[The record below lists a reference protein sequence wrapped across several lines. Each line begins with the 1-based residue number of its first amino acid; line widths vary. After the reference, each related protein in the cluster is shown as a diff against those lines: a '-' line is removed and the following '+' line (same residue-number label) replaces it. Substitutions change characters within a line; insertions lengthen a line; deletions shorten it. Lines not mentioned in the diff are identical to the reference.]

1 MIFNKKTSCFI
12 KPCHPS
18 KRATGRVR
26 LKFIFFLLS
35 ILFHN
40 NAFTQI
46 ELEPYIRQAA
56 EKNENLKA
64 LHQNYLVALSK
75 VDQVNILPNPEIN
88 LGVMLPKMQGHTGI
102 NRFNLGVMQSFPWFG
117 TLKAK
122 KNLALAQAEVKNKN
136 VPIASLEIIF
146 QLKKSWLTIYELE
159 KKKELLTINLQ
170 LLDRLENVTLS
181 NIETGKSSAIEVV
194 KINLKK
200 EKIKT
205 ELALLENQKIAPL
218 ANFNQILQSDLNRA
232 VDIKSILSFATL
244 PEPKNG
250 LSITESQPHPII
262 QQLNLQ
268 QQVASK
274 SLKIN
279 DLNRKPTFG
288 IGFDWMYVQKYPN
301 ISFDVN
307 GRDMKVARAMISLPI
322 YTKQYRAKTQ
332 EEEQKIIAIDHQKKE
347 IISQFSMM
355 IEQAKAEHESAQIKI
370 DLYKKQKRLTRSA
383 IKILEGNFSTSG
395 NGFEDLLQM
404 QMDLVDY
411 DVMILEAIVMSHLA
425 VAKIEKIVF

>member
-1 MIFNKKTSCFI
+1 MKKIKKNSIMLFSHKLIWIFI
-12 KPCHPS
+12 
-18 KRATGRVR
+18 
-26 LKFIFFLLS
+26 LLV
-35 ILFHN
+35 IYN
-40 NAFTQI
+40 NAFTQV
-46 ELEPYIRQAA
+46 ELESYIQQAA

-64 LHQNYLVALSK
+64 LHQDYLAALSK
-75 VDQVNILPNPEIN
+75 IDQVNILPDPEIN
-88 LGVMLPKMQGHTGI
+88 LGVMVPKMQGHTGI
-102 NRFNLGVMQSFPWFG
+102 NRFNLGAMQSFPWFG

-146 QLKKSWLTIYELE
+146 QLKKSWLKIYELE

-170 LLDRLENVTLS
+170 LLDQLENVTLS
-181 NIETGKSSAIEVV
+181 NIEAGKSSAINVV

-218 ANFNQILQSDLNRA
+218 ATFNQLLQSKLDQQIE
-232 VDIKSILSFATL
+232 IKSVLIFAELPTNKNDFTIL
-244 PEPKNG
+244 
-250 LSITESQPHPII
+250 ESQPHPII
-262 QQLNLQ
+262 QKLNLQ

-274 SLKIN
+274 SLIIN
-279 DLNRKPTFG
+279 DLNRKPNFG
-288 IGFDWMYVQKYPN
+288 IGFEWTYVQKFPN
-301 ISFDVN
+301 INFDAN
-307 GRDMKVARAMISLPI
+307 GRDMRIARARVSLPI
-322 YTKQYRAKTQ
+322 YTKQYRAKAQ

-355 IEQAKAEHESAQIKI
+355 VEQANAEHESAKIKI
-370 DLYKKQKRLTRSA
+370 DLFEKQKRLTRSA
-383 IKILEGNFSTSG
+383 IEILEGNFSTTG
-395 NGFEDLLQM
+395 DGFEELLKM

-425 VAKIEKIVF
+425 VAKIEKIIF

>member
-1 MIFNKKTSCFI
+1 MKKINKISAMFFSKKLIWIF
-12 KPCHPS
+12 
-18 KRATGRVR
+18 V
-26 LKFIFFLLS
+26 FLA
-35 ILFHN
+35 FYN

-64 LHQNYLVALSK
+64 LHQDYLVALSK
-75 VDQVNILPNPEIN
+75 VDQVNILPNPEVN
-88 LGVMLPKMQGHTGI
+88 LGIMVPKMQGHTGI
-102 NRFNLGVMQSFPWFG
+102 NRFNFVAMQSFPWFG

-146 QLKKSWLTIYELE
+146 QLKESWLMIYELE
-159 KKKELLTINLQ
+159 KKKELLNINLQ

-181 NIETGKSSAIEVV
+181 NIEAGKSSVIKVV

-218 ANFNQILQSDLNRA
+218 ATFNQLLQSDFKQA
-232 VDIKSILSFATL
+232 IEIKSTLNFAILPDLENDLTL
-244 PEPKNG
+244 TKNQ
-250 LSITESQPHPII
+250 LHPII

-268 QQVASK
+268 QQVANK

-288 IGFDWMYVQKYPN
+288 IGFEWLYVQKYPN
-301 ISFDVN
+301 ISFDAN
-307 GRDMKVARAMISLPI
+307 GRDMKIARASISLPI
-322 YTKQYRAKTQ
+322 YTKQYQAKTQ

-347 IISQFSMM
+347 VISQFSMM
-355 IEQAKAEHESAQIKI
+355 IEQAKAEHESAKIKI
-370 DLYKKQKRLTRSA
+370 DLYEKQKRLTRSA
-383 IKILEGNFSTSG
+383 IEILEGNFSTSG
-395 NGFEDLLQM
+395 NGFEELLQM

-411 DVMILEAIVMSHLA
+411 DVMTLEAIMMSHLA
-425 VAKIEKIVF
+425 VAKIEKIRF